1 MEKGRCVPLPK
12 YRKKP
17 IVVEAIKLKRSITI
31 ETSNGTM
38 KGLPGDYL
46 ITDKNG
52 EQYVCERDQFE
63 SEYELVKGQ
72 IHLKEFVKNSFSF
85 IKMKLYK
92 T

>member
-1 MEKGRCVPLPK
+1 MTK

-17 IVVEAIKLKRSITI
+17 IVVEAVKLTRSITI

-52 EQYVCERDQFE
+52 EQYPYDRDRFE
-63 SEYELVKGQ
+63 NEYELVKGQ
-72 IHLKEFVKNSFSF
+72 IDLKEMFRKSFSF
-85 IKMKLYK
+85 VKTKVYKLK
-92 T
+92 TED

>member
-1 MEKGRCVPLPK
+1 MPK

-17 IVVEAIKLKRSITI
+17 IIVEAVKLKRSITI

-52 EQYVCERDQFE
+52 EQYTCDRDQFE
-63 SEYELVKGQ
+63 NDYELVKGH
-72 IHLKEFVKNSFSF
+72 INFKEIIRNSFR
-85 IKMKLYK
+85 LLK
-92 T
+92 TKIQKT

>member
-1 MEKGRCVPLPK
+1 MPK

-17 IVVEAIKLKRSITI
+17 IVVEALKLSKSITI
-31 ETSNGTM
+31 ETSDGTM

-52 EQYVCERDQFE
+52 EQYLCDRDQFE
-63 SEYELVKGQ
+63 TEYELVKGQ
-72 IHLKEFVKNSFSF
+72 IDLKEFFQKSFRL
-85 IKMKLYK
+85 IKTKIYK